1 MSQRGEAKI
10 FTDPRASPTC
20 FPFKIVELD
29 ETISNQ
35 AVYENRTLICEL
47 SYLRH
52 AYKKDNGKL
61 GWRCPSEPIEDYLRK
76 GGDIAD
82 TVGRKCVCNGLL
94 ANIGL
99 GQYRKSGET
108 ELPLITSGD
117 DVAHIA
123 RFLKLGATSYTAV
136 DVIEY
141 LTRDARALARPEPD
155 ACAAS

>member
-1 MSQRGEAKI
+1 M
-10 FTDPRASPTC
+10 
-20 FPFKIVELD
+20 
-29 ETISNQ
+29 
-35 AVYENRTLICEL
+35 
-47 SYLRH
+47 
-52 AYKKDNGKL
+52 
-61 GWRCPSEPIEDYLRK
+61 
-76 GGDIAD
+76 
-82 TVGRKCVCNGLL
+82 GRKCVCNGLL

-123 RFLKLGATSYTAV
+123 RFLKPGATSYTAV